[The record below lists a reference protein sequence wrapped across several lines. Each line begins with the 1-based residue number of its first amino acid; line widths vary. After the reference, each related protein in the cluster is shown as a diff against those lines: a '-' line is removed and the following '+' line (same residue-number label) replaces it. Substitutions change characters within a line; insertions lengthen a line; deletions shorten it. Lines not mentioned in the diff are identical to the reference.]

1 MLFTAQKYT
10 ILQYPHCN
18 SKPFSIPNENYY
30 NINGLLLDLSKKDDL
45 FNKVVKLIENPQM
58 RESISRN
65 AYYTMQHLWNP
76 HNAAEKFIQLADS
89 LLQGIECEILDG
101 PCSKAKVL

>member
-1 MLFTAQKYT
+1 
-10 ILQYPHCN
+10 
-18 SKPFSIPNENYY
+18 
-30 NINGLLLDLSKKDDL
+30 
-45 FNKVVKLIENPQM
+45 M